1 MTSNPET
8 SSSSF
13 GTTSLT
19 ELLAKAEKHAARY
32 EEDVHISGD
41 NVGFS
46 PFDYDVW
53 FDDNL
58 YTPPEAAL
66 NVVRDGVTS
75 GPYLFSDWA
84 RSQLLGQVGVR
95 AVWFKPVD
103 TETECSEL
111 RRRVPSLERQ
121 KFRLLRGEPGVPGQ
135 VRGLVGV
142 DYADIPDVHI
152 LKTFDVAV
160 PNTHLVEEFSVQTDR
175 ARYAYALINQE
186 LRLPGSDK
194 LIYPG
199 ITIRNSEVGFSSL
212 VVCPFAWVP
221 SINRR
226 AMMTFP
232 ALNVFRRVHR
242 GKVENL
248 HEDFKLA
255 AAKIT
260 DLWSDYQTK
269 LDSLRLLTYVDEDA
283 AVATLD
289 RLLTRAGSRKAFIHE
304 ATKAYKALKHTK
316 HNGQLLLEAC
326 LAAMDTVIDHNQ
338 HHSASAIAGGLLAY
352 LT

>member
-1 MTSNPET
+1 
-8 SSSSF
+8 
-13 GTTSLT
+13 
-19 ELLAKAEKHAARY
+19 
-32 EEDVHISGD
+32 
-41 NVGFS
+41 
-46 PFDYDVW
+46 
-53 FDDNL
+53 
-58 YTPPEAAL
+58 
-66 NVVRDGVTS
+66 
-75 GPYLFSDWA
+75 
-84 RSQLLGQVGVR
+84 
-95 AVWFKPVD
+95 VWFKPVD
-103 TETECSEL
+103 TETECAEL
-111 RRRVPSLERQ
+111 RRRVPSLGRHR
-121 KFRLLRGEPGVPGQ
+121 FRLLSGEPGVPGQ

-142 DYADIPDVHI
+142 DYADIPDVHV

-160 PNTHLVEEFSVQTDR
+160 PGTQLVEEFSVQTDR
-175 ARYAYALINQE
+175 ALYVYALINQE

-221 SINRR
+221 GVNRR

-232 ALNVFRRVHR
+232 ALNVFRRIHR

-248 HEDFKLA
+248 HEDFKAA

-260 DLWSDYQTK
+260 DLWTDYQTK
-269 LDSLRLLTYVDEDA
+269 LDSLRLVKYADEAA
-283 AVATLD
+283 AVSTLEV
-289 RLLTRAGSRKAFIHE
+289 LLTRVGSRKAFIHE
-304 ATKAYKALKHTK
+304 ATKAYTAKQHST

-326 LAAMDTVIDHNQ
+326 LEAMDTVTDHNQ